1 MGRESGQHAGFAP
14 AVDPTL
20 SLILATVVFLGI
32 HVLPSTPLRRLAVSA
47 VGESAWLGLFSLAS
61 ISGLAWMAVEY
72 KRAPFE
78 GLWPGLRLVPLA
90 LVPFAF
96 VLLACGLLSRNPAL
110 LGQAGALKGEEP
122 ARGILR
128 ITRHPVMWAIML
140 WAAAHILAVGSLQAV
155 IFFGGL
161 LVLAAAGT
169 ALQDARK
176 AAQLGE
182 DWARFAART
191 SNLPFAAVLQGR
203 NRFVWREIGWWQ
215 PAAGLAAFAAVLWL
229 HGWLFG
235 VRAY

>member
-1 MGRESGQHAGFAP
+1 M
-14 AVDPTL
+14 DPTL
-20 SLILATVVFLGI
+20 SLILATVAFLGI
-32 HVLPSTPLRRLAVSA
+32 HVLPSTPLRRLVAGA
-47 VGESAWLGLFSLAS
+47 IGESAWMGLFSLGS
-61 ISGLAWMAVEY
+61 LGGLAWMSIAY
-72 KRAPFE
+72 KAAAFH
-78 GLWPGLRLVPLA
+78 GLWPGLHLLPVFVVPL
-90 LVPFAF
+90 AF
-96 VLLACGLLSRNPAL
+96 VLLACGVLARNPMLA
-110 LGQAGALKGEEP
+110 GQAGALKADEP

-140 WAAAHILAVGSLQAV
+140 WAAAHILAIGSLQAV

-161 LVLAAAGT
+161 LLLAAAGT

-176 AAQLGE
+176 AGQLGE

-203 NRFVWREIGWWQ
+203 NRVVWREIGWWR
-215 PAAGLAAFAAVLWL
+215 PAAGLAAFAVVLWL